1 MSFEQ
6 EGDLRCNS
14 TVCLRVSSLNR
25 NKKPQGS
32 CIPVMAFMLLGDDEW
47 TSKYFHPQSWL
58 RVYATWAGEPGFLH
72 REIQS
77 IQYHSL
83 SRGREWSSTYTEV
96 LLCLG
101 WNEQWNHHHLSRQV
115 EGQWGLTEELLAT
128 EVKEWAVT
136 LKHFCLPHAWHRK
149 KHDYKQNVLTLYCQ
163 KPIFCYSYSDRITCR
178 LLSVEEL
185 KMGKSLIK
193 HKVMCIFP
201 LQFKNT
207 KMPKK
212 YQEILWQG
220 LSNLCNWSVFIILN
234 SFAVYTF
241 IKLKL
246 FYFICVNI
254 FSLFTNIGK
263 IIPVS
268 PLSVMFSCKI
278 WLLAGAKREFSSAV
292 WVAGPICRAAADTS
306 ENRTRVWLW
315 RPWFSFWH
323 YYCSAS
329 LVYLPSHMSLF
340 PQL

>member
-1 MSFEQ
+1 MWAAWI
-6 EGDLRCNS
+6 GTRN
-14 TVCLRVSSLNR
+14 LRVLVSQWWLSWFWGMMNGLPN
-25 NKKPQGS
+25 
-32 CIPVMAFMLLGDDEW
+32 
-47 TSKYFHPQSWL
+47 TSIHRAMQ
-58 RVYATWAGEPGFLH
+58 VYASWAGEPAFLH

-83 SRGREWSSTYTEV
+83 SRGREWSSTYTKV

-185 KMGKSLIK
+185 RMGKSLIK

-207 KMPKK
+207 KMPSK
-212 YQEILWQG
+212 YQEMLWQG
-220 LSNLCNWSVFIILN
+220 LKALQLVCIYYFKFFCCLYLYQIKTFLLRLC
-234 SFAVYTF
+234 
-241 IKLKL
+241 
-246 FYFICVNI
+246 
-254 FSLFTNIGK
+254 
-263 IIPVS
+263 
-268 PLSVMFSCKI
+268 
-278 WLLAGAKREFSSAV
+278 
-292 WVAGPICRAAADTS
+292 
-306 ENRTRVWLW
+306 
-315 RPWFSFWH
+315 
-323 YYCSAS
+323 
-329 LVYLPSHMSLF
+329 
-340 PQL
+340 